1 MKVTDVKGMY
11 TLEVNTKGT
20 IVKEKQSGAWKSED
34 MKRYQKD
41 YESKIAPLL
50 KGKKWAK
57 CCDLIDYKM
66 SMIVE
71 DMAQHVKWATDAG
84 LTSGAIIVSNIVV
97 KMQMKRGDAGLTSP
111 EAFVTE
117 KEALDYLSAQG
128 FNF

>member
-1 MKVTDVKGMY
+1 MKVTDEKGMY
-11 TLEVNTKGT
+11 TIEVNTKGT
-20 IVKEKQSGAWKSED
+20 VVKEKQSGAWNSD
-34 MKRYQKD
+34 DYKRYQKD

-57 CCDLIDYKM
+57 CCDLSDYKM

-71 DMAQHVKWATDAG
+71 DMAQHVKWASLAG
-84 LTSGAIIVSNIVV
+84 LTTGAIIVSSIVV

-128 FNF
+128 FKF